1 MKYKAFLF
9 DLNGTMINDMPY
21 HIKAWRR
28 ILNELGAGVSLQK
41 VKEECYGK
49 NQELVERIFPGRFTQ
64 KEKDRMGM
72 EKETQYQV
80 EFKPHLQLINGLDTV
95 LKKSMEA
102 GIKMAIGSAA
112 ILSNINFVID
122 GLHIRHYFNAII
134 SADDVQHSKPD
145 PETFKKCADELGIEA
160 KDCLVFEDAPKGVES
175 AMNAG
180 MDCIVITTLHQS
192 EEFDKYNNIVSF
204 IKDYNKFTLP

>member
-28 ILNELGAGVSLQK
+28 ILNELGASISLQK

-49 NQELVERIFPGRFTQ
+49 NQELVERIFPGRFSQ
-64 KEKDRMGM
+64 KEKDRMGK
-72 EKETQYQV
+72 EKETQYQI
-80 EFKPHLQLINGLDTV
+80 EFRPHLQLINGLDAV
-95 LKKSMEA
+95 LKKSMNA

-122 GLHIRHYFNAII
+122 GLHIRQYFDAIV
-134 SADDVQHSKPD
+134 SADDVKRSKPD
-145 PETFKKCADELGIEA
+145 PETFSKCADELGIKA

-180 MDCIVITTLHQS
+180 MDCIVITTLHQP
-192 EEFDKYNNIVSF
+192 EEFDRYNNIISF

>member
-1 MKYKAFLF
+1 
-9 DLNGTMINDMPY
+9 
-21 HIKAWRR
+21 
-28 ILNELGAGVSLQK
+28 LQK

-49 NQELVERIFPGRFTQ
+49 NQELVERIFPGRFSQ

-80 EFKPHLQLINGLDTV
+80 EFKPHLQLINGLDTF
-95 LKKSMEA
+95 LKKSTEA

-122 GLHIRHYFNAII
+122 GLHIRHYFNAIV
-134 SADDVQHSKPD
+134 SADDVLHSKPD
-145 PETFKKCADELGIEA
+145 PETFSKCADELGIGA

-175 AMNAG
+175 ALNAG
-180 MDCIVITTLHQS
+180 MDCIVITTLHQP
-192 EEFDKYNNIVSF
+192 EEFDKYNNIISF